1 MSASPQTSG
10 EVPEQ
15 HGVGLAGEVGLAR
28 PAEEGA
34 AGQRQVAAAVRGEG
48 GGAGGVAL
56 LQRVVAQRAVLVPAH
71 RLLAARSQGGQRQ
84 TQPCKHRT
92 WRNISIFWPKLNYLS
107 IGCFG
112 SWHSSYR

>member
-1 MSASPQTSG
+1 MSASPQAPG

-15 HGVGLAGEVGLAR
+15 HGVCLAGEVCLAR
-28 PAEEGA
+28 PAQEGA
-34 AGQRQVAAAVRGEG
+34 AGQRQVAAAVGGEG

-84 TQPCKHRT
+84 TQPCKQ
-92 WRNISIFWPKLNYLS
+92 RNLCIFYCLFW
-107 IGCFG
+107 
-112 SWHSSYR
+112 SSLPDTLPTDEGDVVL